1 VPEKKALTRT
11 GQKADNVVVLT
22 DEQKEILARVSLE
35 RNLLYRAKCSDFK

>member
-1 VPEKKALTRT
+1 MPEKKALTGT
-11 GQKADNVVVLT
+11 WQSAGSVIVLT